1 MILPAAIHLIWWTA
15 IPMVA
20 TLALGFTDYD
30 VLSGAASFVGVAN
43 FIEIFGDDAWL
54 RAMWQTV
61 VFTFFTVP
69 VSMSVAMVVASL
81 LNAKLRGASWYRAAY
96 FLPQVTATVSV
107 AMVWIWM
114 YDARVGLFNA
124 ILALF
129 GITGPAWL
137 ADPQWALAAVII
149 MSIWKSIGVQMLIY
163 LAALQSIPTSV
174 YEAAS
179 VDGAGPLRRF
189 WSITVPMLR
198 PATFFVFIVSIIEAF
213 QAFDQIYVMTPD
225 GGPANSTTV
234 MTYEIYRMAFEDF
247 RLGTASAQ
255 SIVLFVFLLVV
266 TLAGRRLIGRDERD

>member
-1 MILPAAIHLIWWTA
+1 M
-15 IPMVA
+15 
-20 TLALGFTDYD
+20 
-30 VLSGAASFVGVAN
+30 
-43 FIEIFGDDAWL
+43 
-54 RAMWQTV
+54 
-61 VFTFFTVP
+61 
-69 VSMSVAMVVASL
+69 
-81 LNAKLRGASWYRAAY
+81 
-96 FLPQVTATVSV
+96 TATVSV

-129 GITGPAWL
+129 GVTGPAWL